1 MEHYSIKKFG
11 SIMGRMNPDPTSS
24 AHPAPA
30 AAARLPVALIGG
42 GQIGRMHAERAVAHP
57 DVRFCGVADPSPATR
72 DWAAAYGIPWFA
84 DAASLLDATKP
95 GAALVATPNALHRDA
110 ALACIDRGVPVLV
123 EKPVADTLQAGLD
136 IVRAAARAGVPV
148 LVGHQRR
155 HNPIAREARRLVQ
168 AGVLGRPVAAN
179 VLAAWLK
186 PDPYFNAAW
195 RREKGGGP
203 VLINLIHDV
212 DLLRFLLGDVV
223 SVQAQSSSAVRG
235 FAVEDTAAAVMRF
248 ANGALATLL
257 TTDTA
262 TTPWNWDLAAGEAAH
277 YPRQDIDSH
286 TLMGT
291 EGSLTLPRL
300 AVWRYPGARGWHEML
315 AVTRSVPHTADPY
328 TEQLRHL
335 RAVAEGRETPLC
347 SGLDGLRTLQATLA
361 VHESAQSGAPV
372 ALEPLQ

>member
-1 MEHYSIKKFG
+1 
-11 SIMGRMNPDPTSS
+11 MNTQTTTSPV
-24 AHPAPA
+24 PASG
-30 AAARLPVALIGG
+30 AARLPVALIGG

-95 GAALVATPNALHRDA
+95 GAALVATPNALHREA
-110 ALACIDRGVPVLV
+110 ALACIDR
-123 EKPVADTLQAGLD
+123 
-136 IVRAAARAGVPV
+136 GVPV

-223 SVQAQSSSAVRG
+223 SVQAQSSNAVRG

-372 ALEPLQ
+372 ALEPLQA